1 MVKVGSTVTPSGSLA
16 GRSVVVTRTRAQAS
30 SLVDNLAALGATV
43 VELPVIA
50 IEDPID
56 GGAGLAEAADRV
68 VGGAYAWVAFTSTN
82 AVSRFLAALGGRA
95 VPNGTRWAAVG
106 AATARRLSE
115 GGFPPTLVPEVTISD
130 ALAEAFPRARGA
142 GAGAGGAG
150 GAGSAGGAGARVLF
164 PRAETVRGV
173 LVPGLETKGWKVDEV
188 VAYRTV
194 AGDPD
199 PRSVVAARAADA
211 VAFTS
216 SSTVERTVDLL
227 GIGAVPPVVV
237 SIGPVTS
244 ASVRTHGLNVTA
256 EAIESTIDGLV
267 AAVVVALSPA
277 VASAAADVAAD
288 VAADNGSDNG
298 SDNGPA

>member
-1 MVKVGSTVTPSGSLA
+1 LVG
-16 GRSVVVTRTRAQAS
+16 
-30 SLVDNLAALGATV
+30 NLAALGATV

-95 VPNGTRWAAVG
+95 VPKGTRWAAVG
-106 AATARRLSE
+106 TATARLLSE
-115 GGFPPTLVPEVTISD
+115 GGFPPNLVPEVAIGD
-130 ALAEAFPRARGA
+130 ALAEAFPRT
-142 GAGAGGAG
+142 GGAG
-150 GAGSAGGAGARVLF
+150 GAGGAGARVLF
-164 PRAETVRGV
+164 PRAETVHGV

-199 PRSVVAARAADA
+199 PRSVDAARGADA

-227 GIGAVPPVVV
+227 GIGSVPPVVV

-244 ASVRTHGLNVTA
+244 ASVRANGLNVTA

-267 AAVVVALSPA
+267 AAVVIALSPD
-277 VASAAADVAAD
+277 S
-288 VAADNGSDNG
+288 GSG
-298 SDNGPA
+298 LP

>member
-130 ALAEAFPRARGA
+130 ALAEAFPRAGGG
-142 GAGAGGAG
+142 GAGAGG
-150 GAGSAGGAGARVLF
+150 AGGAGARVLF

>member
-1 MVKVGSTVTPSGSLA
+1 MKVKVKVGSIMTPSGSLA

-30 SLVDNLAALGATV
+30 SLVDNLLALGATV

-56 GGAGLAEAADRV
+56 GGAGLAEAADRL
-68 VGGAYAWVAFTSTN
+68 VGGAYAWVVFTSTN

-95 VPNGTRWAAVG
+95 VPNGTGWAAVG
-106 AATARRLSE
+106 AATARRLSD

-130 ALAEAFPRARGA
+130 ALAEAFPRT
-142 GAGAGGAG
+142 GGTG
-150 GAGSAGGAGARVLF
+150 TRVLF
-164 PRAETVRGV
+164 PRAETVREA

-227 GIGAVPPVVV
+227 GIDAVPRVVV

-244 ASVRTHGLNVTA
+244 ASVRTHGLNVTV
-256 EAIESTIDGLV
+256 EASEATIDGLV
-267 AAVVVALSPA
+267 AAVVVALSPD
-277 VASAAADVAAD
+277 VASAAAP
-288 VAADNGSDNG
+288 DNGSDVSG
-298 SDNGPA
+298 AGLP